1 MWFMDTLW
9 INQGRY
15 SYYSITPADDYI
27 NENIINFFFY
37 LQPIYFLICAF

>member
-1 MWFMDTLW
+1 MWFMNTLW

-27 NENIINFFFY
+27 NENIINFFFLSATY
-37 LQPIYFLICAF
+37 

>member
-15 SYYSITPADDYI
+15 SITPADDYV
-27 NENIINFFFY
+27 NENIINFFFFY
-37 LQPIYFLICAF
+37 LQPIYFLICSF